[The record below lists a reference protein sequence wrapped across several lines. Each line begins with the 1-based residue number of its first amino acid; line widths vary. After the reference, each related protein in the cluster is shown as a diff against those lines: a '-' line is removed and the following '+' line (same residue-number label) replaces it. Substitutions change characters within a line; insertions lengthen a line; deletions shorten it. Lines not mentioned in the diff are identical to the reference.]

1 MRGVLKGR
9 CITLDCVKKT
19 KKKASASVVKRVAL
33 TVGIVSVAVPVILK
47 APSLLETFSKKPDF
61 KIDVDDENWGPQI
74 IKNEREKGADD
85 HGENEPS
92 GNGSANS

>member
-1 MRGVLKGR
+1 MKGR
-9 CITLDCVKKT
+9 CITLDRVKKT

-47 APSLLETFSKKPDF
+47 APSLLGKFSKKPDF
-61 KIDVDDENWGPQI
+61 KIDIDDEHWGPQI

-85 HGENEPS
+85 HGENESS